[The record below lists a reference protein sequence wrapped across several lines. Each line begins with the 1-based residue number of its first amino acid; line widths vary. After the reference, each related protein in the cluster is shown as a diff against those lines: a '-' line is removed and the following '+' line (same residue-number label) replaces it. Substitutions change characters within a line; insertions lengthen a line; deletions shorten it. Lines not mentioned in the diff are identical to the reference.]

1 MFKNPTKVCVIDGL
15 TIITFLPGPPHSA
28 TSLLR
33 IYNEAVS
40 SGVASLVI
48 AFDML
53 ENLVAKM
60 DRASVVCN
68 HAKIFDQCL
77 AALDIRRQNP
87 ATIQNVDDAEKS
99 VINATVTLT
108 KKRS

>member
-1 MFKNPTKVCVIDGL
+1 
-15 TIITFLPGPPHSA
+15 
-28 TSLLR
+28 
-33 IYNEAVS
+33 
-40 SGVASLVI
+40 
-48 AFDML
+48 ML

-87 ATIQNVDDAEKS
+87 ATIQNVDDAERS

-108 KKRS
+108 KKLTESEFKPLFIRSIDWAESEIVDGSGNESKSVDRSISFYGLVNRLCKAHT

>member
-1 MFKNPTKVCVIDGL
+1 
-15 TIITFLPGPPHSA
+15 
-28 TSLLR
+28 
-33 IYNEAVS
+33 
-40 SGVASLVI
+40 
-48 AFDML
+48 ML